1 MNFYKGH
8 TQSTAGSEM
17 ILYDTTMVD
26 IWFYILV
33 QTQRTV
39 QHQGCEERTL
49 VNCVCAQLLS
59 PAWFFV
65 THGL

>member
-1 MNFYKGH
+1 MNVDKRH

-17 ILYDTTMVD
+17 ILYDTTVVD

-49 VNCVCAQLLS
+49 M
-59 PAWFFV
+59 
-65 THGL
+65 